1 MKYNII
7 NTLGDRVK
15 SQFARRGPLAAKMN
29 LIYVSTFLLFLSP
42 VGVHA
47 QESLTPIER
56 VVPEFSLMGM
66 DNSEWDAD
74 SLSGKF
80 WVVNF
85 WATWCPPC
93 IEEIPSM
100 NKAWEILEPEGIG
113 MLAIN
118 AGEGRAT
125 VQEFLGKIP
134 IDFPTLLGDMDS
146 LPNWSARA
154 LPTTLVIDK
163 SGNVVFEALGP
174 RAWDDREL
182 LQEIIDLL

>member
-1 MKYNII
+1 MSFI
-7 NTLGDRVK
+7 LV
-15 SQFARRGPLAAKMN
+15 A
-29 LIYVSTFLLFLSP
+29 VFLFFGNPMEML
-42 VGVHA
+42 A
-47 QESLTPIER
+47 QESLTPVER
-56 VVPEFSLMGM
+56 VVPEFSLKGMG
-66 DNSEWDAD
+66 DKEWDVE

-100 NKAWEILEPEGIG
+100 NKAWEVLEPAGIG

-118 AGEGRAT
+118 AGEGRTA
-125 VQEFLGKIP
+125 VEEFLGKIS
-134 IDFPTLLGDMDS
+134 IDFPILLGDMDS

-163 SGNVVFEALGP
+163 SGKVVFEALGP
-174 RAWDDREL
+174 REWDDPEL
-182 LQEIIDLL
+182 LKRIIGLL

>member
-1 MKYNII
+1 MKFNVI

-15 SQFARRGPLAAKMN
+15 SQFARRGSLSAKIS
-29 LIYVSTFLLFLSP
+29 LSLVSTVLFFLNP
-42 VGVHA
+42 IGGHA
-47 QESLTPIER
+47 QESLTPVER
-56 VVPEFSLMGM
+56 LVPEFSLMGM
-66 DNSEWDAD
+66 DNRQWDAE

-118 AGEGRAT
+118 AGEGRAA
-125 VQEFLGKIP
+125 VEEFLGKIP

-163 SGNVVFEALGP
+163 SGKVVFEALGP
-174 RAWDDREL
+174 REWDEREL

>member
-1 MKYNII
+1 MKI
-7 NTLGDRVK
+7 NFVNTSGKRVK
-15 SQFARRGPLAAKMN
+15 YHF
-29 LIYVSTFLLFLSP
+29 LIVATFLCILNPAGGL
-42 VGVHA
+42 A
-47 QESLTPIER
+47 QESLTPVER
-56 VVPEFSLMGM
+56 VVPEFSLVGT
-66 DNSEWDAD
+66 DSKEWDAE

-100 NKAWEILEPEGIG
+100 NKAWAVLEPEGIG

-118 AGEGRAT
+118 AGEDRVA
-125 VQEFLGKIP
+125 VEQFLDKIP
-134 IDFPTLLGDMDS
+134 IDFPILLGNMDT

-154 LPTTLVIDK
+154 LPTTLVVDK

-174 RAWDDREL
+174 REWDSPEL
-182 LQEIIDLL
+182 LQKIIDLL